1 MEKFN
6 DSKKENEYKKLSEEE
21 YYEAKPQFYQKDN
34 SILGACALTEK
45 TLTLL
50 PRKFEYAVQ
59 GKKVENYRLCIC
71 STTKNKIIADLEYFK
86 VFKELEKKAVSSS
99 ENYILVEL
107 GLDDL
112 EEIIN
117 LVNN

>member
-1 MEKFN
+1 MQIWCFSKYRAKGVSN
-6 DSKKENEYKKLSEEE
+6 D
-21 YYEAKPQFYQKDN
+21 
-34 SILGACALTEK
+34 
-45 TLTLL
+45 
-50 PRKFEYAVQ
+50 RKIWICSSRE
-59 GKKVENYRLCIC
+59 KVENYRLCIC

-86 VFKELEKKAVSSS
+86 AFKELEIKAVGNS